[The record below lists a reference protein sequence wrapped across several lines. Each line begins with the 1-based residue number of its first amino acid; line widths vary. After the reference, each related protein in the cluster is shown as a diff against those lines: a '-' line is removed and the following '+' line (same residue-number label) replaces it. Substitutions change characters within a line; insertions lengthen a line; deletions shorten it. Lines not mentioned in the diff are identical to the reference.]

1 MMSKKKSKIAKKL
14 KNIKNKKHDKIVNDY
29 DKIKSNHLDKLAKKM
44 LKEDD
49 KKQKLKSKKIDDKF
63 LDLF

>member
-14 KNIKNKKHDKIVNDY
+14 KN
-29 DKIKSNHLDKLAKKM
+29 M

>member
-29 DKIKSNHLDKLAKKM
+29 DKLKSKHLEKLAKKM
-44 LKEDD
+44 LDEDE
-49 KKQKLKSKKIDDKF
+49 KKQKLKEKKIDDKF

>member
-1 MMSKKKSKIAKKL
+1 MYSLRKKL